1 MRFGVRGQRF
11 GVRSFTPYLS
21 PRTPHPAPRT
31 SNLVPPQETPM
42 ALWKSFKAKLFL
54 AFSGIAFLI
63 LFSTGFALYSF
74 NQFGN
79 VVDNTAEVTIP
90 GMISAMRLSEQSTL
104 LAAIAPVLAASE
116 EAEELRS
123 TGERI
128 DRLIGHIREGVSLL
142 STQKGQADEE
152 AIFRISMQSEELGEK
167 LSALKDKSL
176 RQLLLKNQ
184 LRSVLKEVQKAHNE
198 FADTVSPVMYG
209 TSSLTSLLGKRTGR
223 QISSAIKDLSKAEK
237 TDSAYDEAAKS
248 AQKSI
253 SELTENAIREMG
265 YALDIKSDGSLLF
278 ALLHAGAETDRTE
291 TLTDIRSR
299 FKNAHSSF
307 RQAAAI
313 FKNSNL
319 AQRNPILAENV
330 YELDKR
336 ISDLGEGENSV
347 FELRG
352 LLISLRE
359 DIRQNLSES
368 REFATRMTRQ
378 INNLVLG
385 VQVDM
390 TNLQKSTKESKHTG
404 ESVLL
409 LICAGCLISSALIA
423 WITIRV
429 IGRHEHD
436 LMNAKENAEIAQKT
450 AEAVNKKII
459 DSIQY
464 AKMIQTSLLP
474 NPENI
479 RTYLPDSFF
488 IWMPRDIVGGDILFA
503 ESVDKG
509 FILAVIDCTGHGV
522 PGAFM
527 TMIASSALRRI
538 VKDECCYRPAEILKR
553 LNIIVRTA
561 LQQDTAYATS
571 DDGLDAAICFIEARR
586 NNQETKSGFT
596 CNPLLDARQIVF
608 AGAMLSLYSVHQN
621 EIRVI
626 KGDRHNVGYKKSD
639 PNFRFSE
646 HTLPVEKGTAFYMA
660 TDGFYDELGI
670 DNRRFGTVRFK
681 EMLKEI
687 AHLPFEK
694 QREILLKAF
703 EIHKGNK
710 QRQDDV
716 TVAGFG
722 FK

>member
-1 MRFGVRGQRF
+1 
-11 GVRSFTPYLS
+11 
-21 PRTPHPAPRT
+21 
-31 SNLVPPQETPM
+31 M

-63 LFSTGFALYSF
+63 LFSTGFALYTF
-74 NQFGN
+74 NQFGK
-79 VVDNTAEVTIP
+79 VVDNTAEVTVP

-116 EAEELRS
+116 EEEELRL

-128 DRLIGHIREGVSLL
+128 DGLIGQISEGVSFLN
-142 STQKGQADEE
+142 TQEGQADEE
-152 AIFRISMQSEELGEK
+152 AIFRISMQSDELGEK
-167 LSALKDKSL
+167 LDDLKEISL

-184 LRSVLKEVQKAHNE
+184 LRSALKEVQKAHNE
-198 FADTVSPVMYG
+198 FADTVGPVIYG
-209 TSSLTSLLGKRTGR
+209 TSSLTGLLGKRTAR
-223 QISSAIKDLSKAEK
+223 QISSAVKDLSKAEK
-237 TDSAYDEAAKS
+237 KDSAADSPTNSAYEETAKF

-253 SELTENAIREMG
+253 SELTESAIREMG
-265 YALDIKSDGSLLF
+265 YALDIKAEGSLLF
-278 ALLHAGAETDRTE
+278 ALLHAGAETDSTD

-299 FKNAHSSF
+299 FKNAHTSF
-307 RQAAAI
+307 QQAAAI
-313 FKNSNL
+313 FKISNL
-319 AQRNPILAENV
+319 AQRNPVLAENI

-336 ISDLGEGENSV
+336 ISGLGKGENSI

-352 LLISLRE
+352 QLISLRE
-359 DIRQNLSES
+359 EIRKNLSEC
-368 REFATRMTRQ
+368 RELAARMTRQ
-378 INNLVLG
+378 ISGLVLG
-385 VQVDM
+385 VQTDM
-390 TNLQKSTKESKHTG
+390 TNIQRRTKESKHTG

-409 LICAGCLISSALIA
+409 LICAGCLIFSAVIA
-423 WITIRV
+423 AITIRV
-429 IGRHEHD
+429 ISRHEHD
-436 LMNAKENAEIAQKT
+436 LMTAKENAETAQKT

-479 RTYLPDSFF
+479 RIHLPESFF

-503 ESVDKG
+503 ESVENG

-538 VKDECCYRPAEILKR
+538 VKDECCHRPAEILKR

-561 LQQDTAYATS
+561 LQQDTGYATS
-571 DDGLDAAICFIEARR
+571 DDGMDAAICFIEARG
-586 NNQETKSGFT
+586 NGQETKKGF
-596 CNPLLDARQIVF
+596 PPLDAHRLTF

-621 EIRVI
+621 EISVV
-626 KGDRHNVGYKKSD
+626 KGDRQNIGYKKSD
-639 PNFRFSE
+639 PNFRFAE
-646 HTLPVEKGTAFYMA
+646 HSFSIEKETAFYMA

-681 EMLKEI
+681 ELLKKI
-687 AHLPFEK
+687 APLSFEK

-710 QRQDDV
+710 ERQDDV

-722 FK
+722 F